1 MYRRKTQ
8 MQRQI
13 DMYVK
18 VRTVTYDH
26 SYDFMNNETLII
38 QKIKINLRVQRGNDH
53 SLFTD
58 HLMENVN
65 PNVYLFTIFI
75 RLNGRNFLKKS
86 R

>member
-38 QKIKINLRVQRGNDH
+38 
-53 SLFTD
+53 
-58 HLMENVN
+58 
-65 PNVYLFTIFI
+65 
-75 RLNGRNFLKKS
+75 
-86 R
+86 